1 MFSISTVFRGMKFEV
16 CRSGRDRSVSAE
28 TGDPTGRITRSLR
41 YNQRFGSKIATSIQ
55 THTVLRASN
64 CRPYSFLLFL
74 RQALEGSS
82 VWMAS
87 QSMAGSSCWTAWDTR
102 WSRPRMP
109 LGCRRTC
116 ETTCLLE
123 TWHAH
128 LHATQVG
135 QLLELVAQGP
145 HALRLALEAPEQ
157 SFKRFLLGLGLQ
169 DCEAAIE
176 QQPNVAEA
184 YLLAS
189 RRCAYHFD
197 EPETALNRCSGRSRG
212 ASSYKVT

>member
-1 MFSISTVFRGMKFEV
+1 MPLRKGQICQCRNRRPDGSHYAVPALQPEIWKQDSYKHPDTHGPSSFELSSHIHS
-16 CRSGRDRSVSAE
+16 CFF
-28 TGDPTGRITRSLR
+28 
-41 YNQRFGSKIATSIQ
+41 FGK
-55 THTVLRASN
+55 L
-64 CRPYSFLLFL
+64 
-74 RQALEGSS
+74 LEGSS

-189 RRCAYHFD
+189 RRCAYHF
-197 EPETALNRCSGRSRG
+197 
-212 ASSYKVT
+212 